1 MTTVVPTR
9 FAAVI
14 LSFAGLFRQRTW
26 RLAEQLLIGAM
37 LVPGVRTVA
46 SVLRVL
52 GLSGERHFVNYH
64 RVLSR
69 AVWSPRAAARVLLHW
84 VVKAFVPQGPIVLG
98 IDDTIERRRGARIAA
113 KGIYRDPVRSS
124 HSHFV
129 KASGLRW
136 LSLMLLA
143 PIPWA
148 RRVWALPVLTALAPS
163 ERYDRQRGRRHKRL
177 TDWARQMLLQLRRWL
192 PGRSFVVVADS
203 SFAALDLL
211 GALAPHMSCITRL
224 RLDAQLYAPAPPRP
238 RGTPGRPRKKG
249 ARLPALS
256 ARLLDGKTRWQRLV
270 VPRWYAQGSRPIEIA
285 SDTAVWYH
293 AGLPVV
299 PLRWVLI
306 RDPLGRFEPQALL
319 CTQPDMAPL
328 EIVQF
333 FVQRWQLEVTFEEM
347 RRHLGMETQR
357 QWSALAIAR
366 TTPVLLALYS
376 LITLLATRL
385 VQQGSLPIRQAAWY
399 RKTLPTFSD
408 ALAAVRRHWW
418 RSIGSSTSSR
428 ERDVIKVPRHV
439 FQRLHEAACYAA

>member
-1 MTTVVPTR
+1 MTTVPTR

-14 LSFAGLFRQRTW
+14 LCFAGLFRQRTW
-26 RLAEQLLIGAM
+26 RWAEQLLAGAL
-37 LVPGVRTVA
+37 LVPGIRTVA

-69 AVWSPRAAARVLLHW
+69 AVWSPRAAARVLLHLL
-84 VVKAFVPQGPIVLG
+84 VKAFVPQGPIVLG

-113 KGIYRDPVRSS
+113 RGIYRDPVRSS

-136 LSLMLLA
+136 LSVMLLA

-163 ERYDRQRGRRHKRL
+163 ERYDSERGRRHKRL
-177 TDWARQMLLQLRRWL
+177 TDWARQVLLQIRRWL
-192 PGRSFVVVADS
+192 PGRSLVMVADS

-211 GALAPHMSCITRL
+211 GSLASHMTCITRL
-224 RLDAQLYAPAPPRP
+224 RLDAQLYAPAPSRLS
-238 RGTPGRPRKKG
+238 GTPGRPRKKG
-249 ARLPALS
+249 DRLPALS
-256 ARLLDGKTRWQRLV
+256 AVLAERKTRWQRLL
-270 VPRWYAQGSRPIEIA
+270 VPRWYAQAARPIEIA
-285 SDTAVWYH
+285 SGTAVWYH

-306 RDPLGRFEPQALL
+306 RDPLGHFDTQALL
-319 CTQPDMAPL
+319 CTQPDLAPL
-328 EIVQF
+328 EVVQY
-333 FVQRWQLEVTFEEM
+333 FVQRWQLEVTFEEA

-366 TTPVLLALYS
+366 TTPVLLGLYS
-376 LITLLATRL
+376 LVTLLATRL
-385 VQQGSLPIRQAAWY
+385 VQGGALPIRQAAWY

-408 ALAAVRRHWW
+408 ALAAVRKHWW
-418 RSIGSSTSSR
+418 RSIGLSMSTC
-428 ERDVIKVPRHV
+428 EHDIIKVPRQA

>member
-1 MTTVVPTR
+1 MTTVPTR

-14 LSFAGLFRQRTW
+14 LCFAEVFGQRTW
-26 RLAEQLLIGAM
+26 RWAEPLLIGAI
-37 LVPGVRTVA
+37 LVPGRRTVA

-69 AVWSPRAAARVLLHW
+69 AVWSPRAAARVLLRLL
-84 VVKAFVPQGPIVLG
+84 VSTFVREGPIVLG

-136 LSLMLLA
+136 LSVMLLA

-148 RRVWALPVLTALAPS
+148 QRVWALPVLTALAPS
-163 ERYDRQRGRRHKRL
+163 ERYNSQCGRRHKRL
-177 TDWARQMLLQLRRWL
+177 TDWARQMLLQLHRWL
-192 PGRSFVVVADS
+192 PGRSLVVVADS

-211 GALAPHMSCITRL
+211 GALAPHMTCITRL

-249 ARLPALS
+249 ARQPALS
-256 ARLLDGKTRWQRLV
+256 EVLADATTRWQRLV
-270 VPRWYAQGSRPIEIA
+270 VPRWYAQAARPIEIA
-285 SDTAVWYH
+285 SGTAVWYH
-293 AGLPVV
+293 AGRPVLPI
-299 PLRWVLI
+299 RWVLI
-306 RDPLGRFEPQALL
+306 RDPLGRFDPQALL
-319 CTQPDMAPL
+319 CTQPGLAPL
-328 EIVQF
+328 EVVQY
-333 FVQRWQLEVTFEEM
+333 FVQRWQVEVTFEEV
-347 RRHLGMETQR
+347 RRHLGVETQR

-366 TTPVLLALYS
+366 TTPVLMALYS
-376 LITLLATRL
+376 LVTLLATRL
-385 VQQGSLPIRQAAWY
+385 VQGGALPIRQAAWY

-418 RSIGSSTSSR
+418 RSIGLSTSTR
-428 ERDVIKVPRHV
+428 KHDIIKVPRRV

>member
-1 MTTVVPTR
+1 MTTVPTR

-14 LSFAGLFRQRTW
+14 LCFAGLFRQRTW
-26 RLAEQLLIGAM
+26 RWAEQLLIGAV
-37 LVPGVRTVA
+37 LVPGARTVA

-69 AVWSPRAAARVLLHW
+69 AHWSPRAAARVLLRLL
-84 VVKAFVPQGPIVLG
+84 VAAFVPQGAIVLG

-113 KGIYRDPVRSS
+113 RGIYRDPVRSS

-136 LSLMLLA
+136 LSVMLLA

-148 RRVWALPVLTALAPS
+148 QRVWALPVLTALAPS
-163 ERYDRQRGRRHKRL
+163 ERYNSKQGRRHKRL
-177 TDWARQMLLQLRRWL
+177 TDWARQMLRQVARWL
-192 PGRSFVVVADS
+192 PGRDLVVVADS

-211 GALAPHMSCITRL
+211 GSLAARMTCITRL
-224 RLDAQLYAPAPPRP
+224 RLDAQLYAPAPSRP
-238 RGTPGRPRKKG
+238 RGLPGRPRKKG

-256 ARLLDGKTRWQRLV
+256 AVLTDRKTRWQRLV
-270 VPRWYAQGSRPIEIA
+270 VPRWYAQTSRPIEIA
-285 SDTAVWYH
+285 SGTAVWYH
-293 AGLPVV
+293 AGLAALPI
-299 PLRWVLI
+299 RWVLI
-306 RDPLGRFEPQALL
+306 RDPLGRFDSQALL
-319 CTQPDMAPL
+319 CTQPAMTPL
-328 EIVQF
+328 EVVRY
-333 FVQRWQLEVTFEEM
+333 FVQRWQLEVTFEEV
-347 RRHLGMETQR
+347 RRHLGVETQR

-376 LITLLATRL
+376 LVTLLATRL
-385 VQQGSLPIRQAAWY
+385 AQGGVLPIRQAAWY
-399 RKTLPTFSD
+399 HKRLPTFSD

-418 RSIGSSTSSR
+418 HTIGLSTSSG
-428 ERDVIKVPRHV
+428 ERDIIKVPRRV

>member
-14 LSFAGLFRQRTW
+14 LSFAELFRQRTW
-26 RLAEQLLIGAM
+26 RLAEQLLSGAI

-52 GLSGERHFVNYH
+52 GLSGERHFANCH

-69 AVWSPRAAARVLLHW
+69 AVWSPRAAARVLLHLLI
-84 VVKAFVPQGPIVLG
+84 KAFVPHGPVVVG

-124 HSHFV
+124 HSHLV

-163 ERYDRQRGRRHKRL
+163 ERYDSQRGRRHKRL

-192 PGRSFVVVADS
+192 PGRSLVVVADS

-249 ARLPALS
+249 ARQPALS
-256 ARLLDGKTRWQRLV
+256 TVLSDPKTRWQRLV
-270 VPRWYAQGSRPIEIA
+270 VPRWYAHAARPIEIA
-285 SDTAVWYH
+285 SQTAVWYH

-385 VQQGSLPIRQAAWY
+385 VQHGALPIRQAAWY

-408 ALAAVRRHWW
+408 ALATVRRHWW
-418 RSIGSSTSSR
+418 RSIGLSTSSR
-428 ERDVIKVPRHV
+428 KRDVVKVPRRV

>member
-1 MTTVVPTR
+1 L
-9 FAAVI
+9 
-14 LSFAGLFRQRTW
+14 LS
-26 RLAEQLLIGAM
+26 GAI

-52 GLSGERHFVNYH
+52 GLSGERHFANYH

-69 AVWSPRAAARVLLHW
+69 VVWSPRAAARVLLHLLI
-84 VVKAFVPQGPIVLG
+84 KAFVPHGPVVVG

-124 HSHFV
+124 HSHLV

-163 ERYDRQRGRRHKRL
+163 ERYNSQRGRRHKRL

-192 PGRSFVVVADS
+192 PGRSLVVVADS

-211 GALAPHMSCITRL
+211 GALAPHMNCITRL

-249 ARLPALS
+249 SRRSALS
-256 ARLLDGKTRWQRLV
+256 AVLLDGKTRWQRVV
-270 VPRWYAQGSRPIEIA
+270 VPRWYAHAARPIEIA

-319 CTQPDMAPL
+319 STQPEMAPL
-328 EIVQF
+328 DVVQY

-385 VQQGSLPIRQAAWY
+385 VQHRVLPIRQAAWY

-418 RSIGSSTSSR
+418 RSIGLSTSSR
-428 ERDVIKVPRHV
+428 ERDVIKVPRRV

>member
-1 MTTVVPTR
+1 MTTVPTR

-14 LSFAGLFRQRTW
+14 LCFVELFDQRTW
-26 RLAEQLLIGAM
+26 RWAEPLLMGAI
-37 LVPGVRTVA
+37 LVPGRRTVA

-64 RVLSR
+64 RVLNR
-69 AVWSPRAAARVLLHW
+69 AVWSARAASRVLLRLL
-84 VVKAFVPQGPIVLG
+84 VSTFVREGPIVLG

-124 HSHFV
+124 HSHLV

-148 RRVWALPVLTALAPS
+148 QRVWALPVLTALAPS
-163 ERYDRQRGRRHKRL
+163 ERHNREQGRRHKRL
-177 TDWARQMLLQLRRWL
+177 TDWARQLLLQLHRWL
-192 PGRSFVVVADS
+192 PGRRLVVVADS

-211 GALAPHMSCITRL
+211 GALAPHMTCITRL

-256 ARLLDGKTRWQRLV
+256 EMLVDHTTRWQRLV
-270 VPRWYAQGSRPIEIA
+270 VPRWYAQAARPIEIA
-285 SDTAVWYH
+285 SGTAVWAH
-293 AGLPVV
+293 AGRPVL

-306 RDPLGRFEPQALL
+306 RDPLGRFDAQALL
-319 CTQPDMAPL
+319 CTQLGLVPL
-328 EIVQF
+328 EVVQY
-333 FVQRWQLEVTFEEM
+333 FVQRWQVEVTFEEA

-357 QWSALAIAR
+357 QWSAPAIAR

-385 VQQGSLPIRQAAWY
+385 VQGGALPIRQAAWY
-399 RKTLPTFSD
+399 HKTLPTFSD

-418 RSIGSSTSSR
+418 HSINLSTSTCK
-428 ERDVIKVPRHV
+428 RDIIKVPRRV
-439 FQRLHEAACYAA
+439 FQRLHEAVCYAA

>member
-1 MTTVVPTR
+1 MSALPAR

-14 LSFAGLFRQRTW
+14 LCFAGLFRQRTW
-26 RLAEQLLIGAM
+26 RWAEQLLAGAL
-37 LVPGVRTVA
+37 LVPGIRTVA

-69 AVWSPRAAARVLLHW
+69 AVWSPRAAARVLLHLL
-84 VVKAFVPQGPIVLG
+84 VKAFVPQGPIVLG
-98 IDDTIERRRGARIAA
+98 IDDTIERRRGAHIAA
-113 KGIYRDPVRSS
+113 RGIYRDPVRSS
-124 HSHFV
+124 RSHFV
-129 KASGLRW
+129 KTGGLRW
-136 LSLMLLA
+136 LSVMLLA

-163 ERYDRQRGRRHKRL
+163 ERYDSERGRRHKRL
-177 TDWARQMLLQLRRWL
+177 TDWARQMLLQVRRWL
-192 PGRSFVVVADS
+192 PERSLVRVADS

-211 GALAPHMSCITRL
+211 GSLAPHMTCITRL
-224 RLDAQLYAPAPPRP
+224 RLDAQLYAPALPRLS
-238 RGTPGRPRKKG
+238 GTRGRPCKKG
-249 ARLPALS
+249 DRLPALS
-256 ARLLDGKTRWQRLV
+256 AVLADRKTRWQRRV
-270 VPRWYAQGSRPIEIA
+270 VPRWYAHAARPIEIA
-285 SDTAVWYH
+285 SGTAVWYH

-306 RDPLGRFEPQALL
+306 RDPLAHFDTQALL
-319 CTQPDMAPL
+319 CTQPELAPL
-328 EIVQF
+328 EVVQY
-333 FVQRWQLEVTFEEM
+333 FVQRWQVEVTFEEA

-366 TTPVLLALYS
+366 TTPVLLGLYS
-376 LITLLATRL
+376 LVTLLATRL
-385 VQQGSLPIRQAAWY
+385 VQGGALPIRQAAWY

-418 RSIGSSTSSR
+418 RTVGLSTSSC
-428 ERDVIKVPRHV
+428 EHDIIKVPRRV